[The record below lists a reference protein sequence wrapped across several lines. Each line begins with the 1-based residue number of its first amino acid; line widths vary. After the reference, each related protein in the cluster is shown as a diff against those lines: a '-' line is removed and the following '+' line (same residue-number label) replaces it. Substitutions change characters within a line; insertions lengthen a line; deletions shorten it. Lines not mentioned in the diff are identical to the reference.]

1 VSHLHYL
8 ILEVVRPS
16 LEIYLSKNGKED
28 LLKDRNNLLSLLFKN
43 FRMSN
48 HIPVGLRLSYLGNSL
63 MAESYQ
69 EYSFPIKGTVSHKAI
84 ILLDRNMKWPYYIG
98 KKYVTFYSENDA
110 AWFRLNDNDLSKYS
124 EYV

>member
-1 VSHLHYL
+1 M
-8 ILEVVRPS
+8 ILEVVKPS
-16 LEIYLSKNGKED
+16 LELA
-28 LLKDRNNLLSLLFKN
+28 LKKSGRSSLPKDIKDQLQLLFKN

-48 HIPVGLRLSYLGNSL
+48 NTPVGLRLSYLGNTM
-63 MAESYQ
+63 MANYYK
-69 EYSFPIKGTVSHKAI
+69 EYSFPINGEVNHKAI
-84 ILLDRNMKWPYYIG
+84 ILLDKNMKWPYYIG